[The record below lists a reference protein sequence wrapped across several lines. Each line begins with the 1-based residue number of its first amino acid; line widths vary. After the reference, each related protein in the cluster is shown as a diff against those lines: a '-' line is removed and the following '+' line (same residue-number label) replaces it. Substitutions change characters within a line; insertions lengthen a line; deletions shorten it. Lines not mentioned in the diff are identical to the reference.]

1 MLIINLTSIITTT
14 FYFSATTRFRMR
26 LQSLTFNKIHLTT
39 NHSPVWC
46 HMTLFPPITKSHLI
60 SKFSVSDALLVYTL
74 SVFLLSCSN
83 GDQRID
89 HSEIKVKANSKKE
102 DNSEVLRKILF
113 YFCCFLAM
121 SQTSSSTQ
129 NQKL

>member
-1 MLIINLTSIITTT
+1 
-14 FYFSATTRFRMR
+14 
-26 LQSLTFNKIHLTT
+26 
-39 NHSPVWC
+39 
-46 HMTLFPPITKSHLI
+46 MTIFPPITKSQLI

-74 SVFLLSCSN
+74 SVFLLSCSD

-89 HSEIKVKANSKKE
+89 HSEIKVKANSKRE

-121 SQTSSSTQ
+121 SQTSSSKQ
-129 NQKL
+129 NQKLLASILRSRKRSILAKTCL